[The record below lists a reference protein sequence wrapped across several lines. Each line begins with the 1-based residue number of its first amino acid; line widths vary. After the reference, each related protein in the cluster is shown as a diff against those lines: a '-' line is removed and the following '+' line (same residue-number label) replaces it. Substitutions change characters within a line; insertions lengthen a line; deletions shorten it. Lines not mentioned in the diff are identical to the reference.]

1 MSKSLHFAS
10 LFFAILCCAQASKA
24 DNLLAAITF
33 KEMILQQETEADY
46 FDLLKLAALNI
57 RDAEKIDATPE
68 IHVAAK
74 EIENFQTTVIA
85 DALGALKEAEKLSP
99 RKETL
104 AAIKSIETAQESHIK
119 SALISLEEAYKRN
132 PREETKATIATLKSS
147 FSKVLQAPAASIS
160 VSNQHKEPSV
170 ASVAVVDQATT
181 KKDSAEGFS
190 STLLFSILLIGS
202 AVIAFVKFISS
213 KNKDEAPTPTVW
225 TCQAPPPVDTDENTL
240 NAYRQALQEL
250 KEASIDLSLSNEEVL
265 KLRGKAQSLWE
276 ALINTK

>member
-24 DNLLAAITF
+24 DNLVAAITF

-147 FSKVLQAPAASIS
+147 FAKVLQAPAARIPD
-160 VSNQHKEPSV
+160 SNQHKEPSV

-181 KKDSAEGFS
+181 KRDSAEGFS

-265 KLRGKAQSLWE
+265 KLRVKAQSLWE